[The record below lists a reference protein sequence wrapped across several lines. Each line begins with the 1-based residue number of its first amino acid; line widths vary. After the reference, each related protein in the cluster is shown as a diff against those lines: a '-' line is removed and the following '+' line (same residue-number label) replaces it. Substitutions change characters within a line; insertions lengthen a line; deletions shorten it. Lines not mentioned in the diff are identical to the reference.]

1 MSATSPGVPTRPCHA
16 VFFGGCV
23 PASRQEERLAYD
35 IGATLAGQG
44 LTLLHG
50 GYNGLMEH
58 AAHGAVE
65 SGGSVVAVT
74 LAGTAW
80 GAFNPHVT
88 TVTHQ
93 PTMGARMHTYLDHA
107 SVIVSMA
114 GGVGTLHE
122 LTAAL
127 WYAGNIRPVPVVVA
141 GPTARRLLA
150 FLRDE
155 RWVYSSP
162 TRPLDFLHEVDS
174 AADLIPV
181 LDRDESR
188 SPAW

>member
-1 MSATSPGVPTRPCHA
+1 MSTATPDGRTSLGHA

-23 PASRQEERLAYD
+23 PASPGEEHLAYD

-50 GYNGLMEH
+50 GYNGLMER
-58 AAHGAVE
+58 AARGAVE
-65 SGGSVVAVT
+65 GGGTVVAVT
-74 LAGTAW
+74 LAGMAW
-80 GAFNPHVT
+80 GDFNPYVT
-88 TVTHQ
+88 AVTHQ
-93 PTMGARMHTYLDHA
+93 PNMGARMHTYLDNA
-107 SVIVSMA
+107 EVIVSMS

-141 GPTARRLLA
+141 GPTARRLLT

-162 TRPLDFLHEVDS
+162 TRPLDFLHETDS
-174 AADLIPV
+174 AADLIPLIDAGHV
-181 LDRDESR
+181 R
-188 SPAW
+188 SAA